1 MEFEQIVKR
10 RDGRD
15 NEHRKDKEALST
27 LKEQVTSLKTTVN
40 ANTRQIKDL
49 SKQMSEVST
58 AAVRLNQ
65 FDEIM
70 SKQRSDLNKALEIL
84 EKKYQRREA
93 DANKRHQAEL
103 DALTK
108 AVAEFRTVASP
119 AEFKKLRER
128 GDETLRLTNNVE
140 DLRKRIEEALDSN
153 QEVLHNHKLTEEARQ
168 QGLNRL
174 NEVQGEVTA
183 LRKRSD
189 EQREKSILHGDG
201 IQNIERRLTE
211 LFTNESGRNQA
222 QTAFLEEQ
230 SRAQLERDQAWRE
243 WRDKYQAF
251 QKEAE
256 NMSAQVQTIGDTLR
270 AAKRAQETYA
280 ELNTKL
286 ERRISEVMELQRLAE
301 DRLRQE
307 WVSFKADDQKRWTGY
322 ALSTEETTRDLRK
335 DFQKM
340 EKIVSALDDLA
351 QTMQDQLHQTTDTT
365 EQQLQ
370 ELMNVVHQWM
380 TSYERI
386 MGHNKKVA
394 RKTAA

>member
-10 RDGRD
+10 LDWLD
-15 NEHRKDKEALST
+15 NERRKDKEVLSA
-27 LKEQVTSLKTTVN
+27 LKEQMASLKTTVN
-40 ANTRQIKDL
+40 ANTKQIKDL

-58 AAVRLNQ
+58 AAARMNQ
-65 FDEIM
+65 FGEM
-70 SKQRSDLNKALEIL
+70 LAKQRADLNKAIDNLA
-84 EKKYQRREA
+84 KNYRQEA

-103 DALTK
+103 EGMSK
-108 AVAEFRTVASP
+108 AVADIRAVAGP
-119 AEFKKLRER
+119 AELKKKFREHA
-128 GDETLRLTNNVE
+128 DETLRLTNNLE
-140 DLRKRIEEALDSN
+140 DLRRRIEEVLDAS

-168 QGLNRL
+168 QDLNRL
-174 NEVQGEVTA
+174 TEFQGEVTA

-189 EQREKSILHGDG
+189 ENREKSILHEDS
-201 IQNIERRLTE
+201 IHNIERRLTE

-222 QTAFLEEQ
+222 QAAFLEEQ
-230 SRAQLERDQAWRE
+230 ARAQLERDQAWRE

-256 NMSAQVQTIGDTLR
+256 NMTAQVQNIDDTLR

-280 ELNTKL
+280 DLNTKL
-286 ERRISEVMELQRLAE
+286 ERRINEVMELQRLAE

-322 ALSTEETTRDLRK
+322 ALSTEEATRDLRK

-340 EKIVSALDDLA
+340 EKTVSALEDLS

-370 ELMNVVHQWM
+370 ELMNIVHQWM

-386 MGHNKKVA
+386 MGHNKKV
-394 RKTAA
+394 KK